1 MTIFSLCL
9 IKNNLMSR
17 NYLMHFLILF
27 FPPEASSDDLGI
39 KTSDE
44 LNIAPTVS

>member
-27 FPPEASSDDLGI
+27 FPEASSHDLGI